1 MVVRLFIIFTCICW
15 VEDKCTG
22 RQAKCSG
29 MMPFF
34 KWWQNMSVLEL
45 DKKTSLNNIQIESY
59 FADIIEK
66 MGDNPERSGMK
77 KTPKRARE
85 AFEFLTQGYHQSLK
99 KIING
104 AIFETKMDEM
114 ILIKDIELYSLCEHH
129 LLPFIGNCHIAYIP
143 DGKVLGLSK
152 IARIVDLYA
161 RRLQVQENLTK
172 EIADTI
178 QQVAQAKGVGIIIE
192 EQHLCM
198 MMRGVEKQNSIMT
211 TSVMLGTLR
220 EDPQSRAEFFNLVH
234 RG

>member
-1 MVVRLFIIFTCICW
+1 
-15 VEDKCTG
+15 
-22 RQAKCSG
+22 
-29 MMPFF
+29 
-34 KWWQNMSVLEL
+34 MSVLEL

-129 LLPFIGNCHIAYIP
+129 LLPFIGKCHIAYIP

-152 IARIVDLYA
+152 FGRIVDMFSK
-161 RRLQVQENLTK
+161 RFQIQENLTQ
-172 EIADTI
+172 EIAHCILT
-178 QQVAQAKGVGIIIE
+178 VTNAKGVGVIIE
-192 EQHLCM
+192 AKHLCM
-198 MMRGVEKQNSIMT
+198 MMRGVQKQNSNMI
-211 TSVMLGTLR
+211 TSMMLGLFRSDERTR
-220 EDPQSRAEFFNLVH
+220 GEFLNLVK
-234 RG
+234 